1 MAEEQVAEY
10 QPMELGELLTE
21 ETPERKEET
30 PSPEKEEAKPEE
42 EKKAEG
48 EPEKEVK
55 PEEKAEPEKKPDEK
69 AEVKPSIDWE
79 DDSNTYK
86 GRYFNTQQWATT
98 VNQEN
103 ANLKKGLEI
112 AQRKLDGTYI
122 DGEEAIDAEAR
133 QKEADAE
140 FKGRMTASNKV
151 ASEIYGQDYVYSML
165 YAPNAPFQQIN
176 SDPAVHYRVLHS
188 EAPAQEAIKILKEF
202 NFFNKYGRD
211 VDKIESTIR
220 EKLKA
225 EVKEEVTKEF
235 KEKLKL
241 KEKQPDGLG
250 NVQDE
255 GATLK
260 EQKGFQPKTT
270 KELFS

>member
-1 MAEEQVAEY
+1 MADEQVAEY
-10 QPMELGELLTE
+10 QPMELGELLGQ
-21 ETPERKEET
+21 PAPKEEVA
-30 PSPEKEEAKPEE
+30 PSQASEKPEEEAKPEE
-42 EKKAEG
+42 V
-48 EPEKEVK
+48 KEK
-55 PEEKAEPEKKPDEK
+55 PEEKVAEEVKEEKKPPEEK

-79 DDSNTYK
+79 AEDNPFKS
-86 GRYFNTQQWATT
+86 RYFNTQQWATT

-112 AQRKLDGTYI
+112 AQKKLDGTYVE
-122 DGEEAIDAEAR
+122 GEEFADAETLQR
-133 QKEADAE
+133 ENDAE
-140 FKGRMTASNKV
+140 FKGSLTASHKV
-151 ASEIYGQDYVYSML
+151 AGEIYGQDYVYKML
-165 YAPNAPFQQIN
+165 YAPDAPFQQIN
-176 SDPAVHYRVLHS
+176 NDPAVHYRVLHS

-250 NVQDE
+250 NVVDE
-255 GATLK
+255 QIPFK
-260 EQKGFQPKTT
+260 EKQGYQPKTT